1 MSTPNNLTK
10 TLLGIV
16 FFCLTSL
23 NLFAQI
29 PAFPGA
35 EGYGKYT
42 VGGRGGQVIE
52 VTNLNDSGP
61 GSFRAACE
69 ASGPRVV
76 IFKVGG
82 RIDLTGPTIKI
93 TNPNITIAGQTAP
106 GGGIMLTRE
115 TIDRPILEIDADEVI
130 IRYMRFRRST
140 SYRSGNNADNVW
152 VNSGNNIIFD
162 HCSFAWSSDGNLDI
176 ANYDGQPGRPPQIE
190 CSNITIQYSIFTNSY
205 GGNNKTFLVSRGPT
219 NISWFR
225 NAWLSTATRN
235 PSVSTPVNEAPTWD
249 CYYEHVNNFHYDYTN
264 GPSYNNNDPSTDA
277 GIYYVNVI
285 KNWAKENGNPSPTVA
300 NTNISSRRWLRA
312 STVGNGME
320 IYVEDNITPYR
331 PNDSYDQWEIGQ
343 NGGGQADN
351 DVLIPENLR
360 SYTINNTPIIT
371 DNVALWDAMDI
382 WDNLRDHVGASL
394 PLRDAEDARAVND
407 VDLGIS
413 TENKVNNVFPIIVN
427 GIPYPDNDIDGMPD
441 SWEIAEFGDLNSDG
455 VIDTDGDGYTDLEE
469 FLNQTANGQIPDIPA
484 VAVEVSPETATI
496 NIPETISLTKT
507 FTPVN
512 TTNQSGVW
520 TSSDPSIATVDTNG
534 LVSSVAEGEA
544 IITFT
549 ANDGGFTDQSTITVT
564 NIVIPLESIT
574 VTPDTATLDVGEAV
588 QLTKELLPEDTTDT
602 LGTWTSSDESVATV
616 DDTGLVTAISEGE
629 AVITY
634 TASDSGMTD
643 SSAITVIDTFYGT
656 YELYNATTD
665 QLIQNIVGDADV
677 NLGNESNEINFR
689 SIPQGGDDSPDVES
703 VQVVWTGPTSGT
715 WVESGPIYA
724 GLPGGHVDFDFE
736 PYVVEAGTYTFT
748 VTYYSQDGASGNVVA
763 VDNFA
768 LTFYFSTLPVA
779 NAGPDQEICD
789 GDAATLTASGGP
801 NFLWDNGETT
811 ATIVVN
817 PLVTTTYTVSV
828 FDNEGNIDE
837 DSVTVTV
844 NPVPV
849 ADAGADV
856 TICEGETT
864 TLTANGG
871 TTYLWS
877 TGETTATIDV
887 SPTSDTTYTV
897 EVTNNNCTS
906 TDDVTVFVNNAPDI
920 TVSDDIVIVEG
931 ESTTLTANGGD
942 NYTWST
948 GETTPFINVTPTAT
962 TTYSV
967 TSLGVNGCS
976 TTVEV
981 TVTVVPEVIAD
992 AGNDVTIC
1000 AGEEVTLNAT
1010 GGTIYSWDTGD
1021 TTSEIIVTPTVTTT
1035 YTVTVED
1042 DYGYS
1047 DTDSVTVT
1055 VNETPDITVN
1065 DDVAIVDGET
1075 VTLTASGGDNYQ
1087 WNTGETTASIDVS
1100 PSVTTTYTVIST
1112 AVGGCADIEQVT
1124 VTIIPEV
1131 VADAGEDVVICSG
1144 ESVTLNATG
1153 GVTYTWNTGGTG
1165 ANPTVSPTVT
1175 TTYTVTVE
1183 DAYGYTDTDSVTVT
1197 VNQTPNLT
1205 VTNDITIIEGEVIEL
1220 VANGAAEYL
1229 WNTGDVSSSITVSP
1243 SQTTTYT
1250 VTGTT
1255 GTCSAEAQ
1263 VTVTV
1268 EGLFEASAGEDRRVC
1283 ENDTYEVV
1291 LTANTGDS
1299 YLWSTG
1305 ETTQSITVSPLS
1317 TTTYTVTVTEG
1328 SQEDTDDVTVFVDPN
1343 PNVVIVNGNSVNIM
1357 NGDFVTLSAT
1367 GANTYQWNN
1376 GATQPNIAVSPSQTT
1391 TYEVRGYIGD
1401 CYDEKQVVVNVI
1413 PEVEADAGEDVEI
1426 CLGETVTLT
1435 ATGGDEYEWS
1445 TGESTQSIQVSPN
1458 TTTEY
1463 TVTVFN
1469 ALDFDEDSVMVFVD
1483 DDCDEEGGETG
1494 VPEDPQNFSFD
1505 VFPNPA
1511 KNYVNVKLSG
1521 SVALSRVHLYDITG
1535 KLIHSEII
1543 SNDNLSMSTTTRIDV
1558 TMLRPGMYIIK
1569 MNDIDRE
1576 ITKRLIIR

>member
-1 MSTPNNLTK
+1 MSTPNYLTR
-10 TLLGIV
+10 LLLSIA
-16 FFCLTSL
+16 FLCLTSIHL
-23 NLFAQI
+23 SAQI

-115 TIDRPILEIDADEVI
+115 TIDRPILEVDTDEVI
-130 IRYMRFRRST
+130 IRYIRFRRST

-343 NGGGQADN
+343 NGGGQSNN

-360 SYTINNTPIIT
+360 SYTVNDTPIMT
-371 DNVALWDAMDI
+371 ENVALWDALDI
-382 WDNLRDHVGASL
+382 WDNLKDHVGASL

-407 VDLGIS
+407 VNLGIS
-413 TENKVNNVFPIIVN
+413 TENKVTNIFPIIVN
-427 GIPYPDNDIDGMPD
+427 GVPYTDNDTDGMPD
-441 SWEIAEFGDLNSDG
+441 YWEMSEFGDLSSDG

-469 FLNQTANGQIPDIPA
+469 FLNQTANGQIPDVPA
-484 VAVEVSPETATI
+484 QSVSVTPETATL
-496 NIPETISLTKT
+496 NVPETITLTKT

-512 TTNQSGVW
+512 TTNQSGTW
-520 TSSDPSIATVDTNG
+520 ESSDPSIATVDPNG
-534 LVSSVAEGEA
+534 LVISISEGTA
-544 IITFT
+544 TITFT
-549 ANDGGFTDQSTITVT
+549 ANDGGFTDQAIITVT
-564 NIVIPLESIT
+564 NIVIPLVSVT
-574 VTPDTATLDVGEAV
+574 VAPETATLDVGEAL

-602 LGTWTSSDESVATV
+602 SGTWTSNDESVAIV
-616 DDTGLVTAISEGE
+616 DETGLVTALSEGE

-634 TASDSGMTD
+634 TANDSGLSDSST
-643 SSAITVIDTFYGT
+643 ITVIDTFYGT

-665 QLIQNIVGDADV
+665 QLIQNIVGDADI

-689 SIPQGGDDSPDVES
+689 SIPQGGDNSPDVES
-703 VQVVWTGPTSGT
+703 VQVEWTGPTSGT

-736 PYVVEAGTYTFT
+736 PYVVESGTYTFT
-748 VTYYSQDGASGNVVA
+748 VTYYSEDGASGNIVA
-763 VDNFA
+763 VDNFS

-779 NAGPDQEICD
+779 NAGPDQDICE
-789 GDAATLTASGGP
+789 GESVTLTASGGP

-811 ATIVVN
+811 ATIDVN

-844 NPVPV
+844 NPIPV

-856 TICEGETT
+856 TICEGETI

-871 TTYLWS
+871 TTFLWS

-887 SPTSDTTYTV
+887 NPTLDTTYTV
-897 EVTNNNCTS
+897 EVTDNNCTS
-906 TDDVTVFVNNAPDI
+906 TDDVTVFVNDAPDI
-920 TVSDDIVIVEG
+920 TVSDDIAILEG
-931 ESTTLTANGGD
+931 ESTTLAVSGSD
-942 NYTWST
+942 NYEWS
-948 GETTPFINVTPTAT
+948 
-962 TTYSV
+962 
-967 TSLGVNGCS
+967 
-976 TTVEV
+976 
-981 TVTVVPEVIAD
+981 
-992 AGNDVTIC
+992 
-1000 AGEEVTLNAT
+1000 
-1010 GGTIYSWDTGD
+1010 
-1021 TTSEIIVTPTVTTT
+1021 
-1035 YTVTVED
+1035 
-1042 DYGYS
+1042 
-1047 DTDSVTVT
+1047 
-1055 VNETPDITVN
+1055 
-1065 DDVAIVDGET
+1065 
-1075 VTLTASGGDNYQ
+1075 
-1087 WNTGETTASIDVS
+1087 TGETTASINVT
-1100 PSVTTTYTVIST
+1100 PAATTTYSVSSLGANGCST
-1112 AVGGCADIEQVT
+1112 TLEVT
-1124 VTIIPEV
+1124 VTVVPEV
-1131 VADAGEDVVICSG
+1131 VADAGEDVIICSG
-1144 ESVTLNATG
+1144 ESVTLNASG

-1165 ANPTVSPTVT
+1165 ANPIVSPTVT

-1205 VTNDITIIEGEVIEL
+1205 VSDDITIIDGETIDL
-1220 VANGAAEYL
+1220 VANGANEYL
-1229 WNTGDVSSSITVSP
+1229 WNTGDNTSSITVSP

-1255 GTCSAEAQ
+1255 GTCSADAQ

-1268 EGLFEASAGEDRRVC
+1268 EEPFEASAGEDRRVC

-1317 TTTYTVTVTEG
+1317 TTTYTVTITEG
-1328 SQEDTDDVTVFVDPN
+1328 SQVDSDEVTVFVDPN

-1391 TYEVRGYIGD
+1391 TYEVRGYVGD

-1458 TTTEY
+1458 QTTEY

-1483 DDCDEEGGETG
+1483 DDCDEDEGQTET
-1494 VPEDPQNFSFD
+1494 PEDSQDFSFD

-1511 KNYVNVKLSG
+1511 NNYVNVKLSG
-1521 SVALSRVHLYDITG
+1521 SVALSKVHLYDITG
-1535 KLIHSEII
+1535 KLIHSEVI
-1543 SNDNLSMSTTTRIDV
+1543 SNENLSMSTTARIDV
-1558 TMLRPGMYIIK
+1558 SMLRPGIYIIK
-1569 MNDIDRE
+1569 MNDMDRE
-1576 ITKRLIIR
+1576 ITKKLIIK

>member
-360 SYTINNTPIIT
+360 SYTVNNTPIIT

-588 QLTKELLPEDTTDT
+588 QLNKELLPEDTTDT

-616 DDTGLVTAISEGE
+616 DETGLVTAISEGE
-629 AVITY
+629 TVITY
-634 TASDSGMTD
+634 TASDSGTTD

-748 VTYYSQDGASGNVVA
+748 VTYYSQDGASGNIVA

-931 ESTTLTANGGD
+931 ESSTLAANGGD

-992 AGNDVTIC
+992 AG
-1000 AGEEVTLNAT
+1000 
-1010 GGTIYSWDTGD
+1010 
-1021 TTSEIIVTPTVTTT
+1021 
-1035 YTVTVED
+1035 
-1042 DYGYS
+1042 
-1047 DTDSVTVT
+1047 
-1055 VNETPDITVN
+1055 
-1065 DDVAIVDGET
+1065 
-1075 VTLTASGGDNYQ
+1075 
-1087 WNTGETTASIDVS
+1087 
-1100 PSVTTTYTVIST
+1100 
-1112 AVGGCADIEQVT
+1112 
-1124 VTIIPEV
+1124 
-1131 VADAGEDVVICSG
+1131 EDVVICSG
-1144 ESVTLNATG
+1144 ESVTLDASG

-1205 VTNDITIIEGEVIEL
+1205 VTNDITIIEGETIEL
-1220 VANGAAEYL
+1220 VANGASEYL

-1263 VTVTV
+1263 VTVTI
-1268 EGLFEASAGEDRRVC
+1268 EGPFEASAGEDRRVC

-1483 DDCDEEGGETG
+1483 DDCGEEGGETE

>member
-1 MSTPNNLTK
+1 MSTPNYLTR
-10 TLLGIV
+10 LLLSIT
-16 FFCLTSL
+16 FLCLTSIHL
-23 NLFAQI
+23 SAQI

-42 VGGRGGQVIE
+42 VGGRGGQVIR

-69 ASGPRVV
+69 ASGPRTV
-76 IFKVGG
+76 IFDVGG
-82 RIDLTGPTIKI
+82 RINLSSTISI
-93 TNPNITIAGQTAP
+93 DNPYITIAGQHSV
-106 GGGIMLTRE
+106 GDGITLSMEGTPNAFVMRIN
-115 TIDRPILEIDADEVI
+115 TDEVI
-130 IRYMRFRRST
+130 MRYITIRRS
-140 SYRSGNNADNVW
+140 SEKVSSQ
-152 VNSGNNIIFD
+152 NSDCLYIQKGHNIVID
-162 HCSFAWSSDGNLDI
+162 HCSLSWASDENLAI
-176 ANYDGQPGRPPQIE
+176 ADYTTDSDTVGTQ
-190 CSNITIQYSIFTNSY
+190 NITIQYNMITNAY
-205 GGNNKTFLVSRGPT
+205 GGNNKGTLVSDGPT
-219 NISWFR
+219 RLSFFR
-225 NAWLSTATRN
+225 NAWISSKTRN
-235 PSVSTPVNEAPTWD
+235 PAISTPTNSAANYD
-249 CYYEHVNNFHYDYTN
+249 CYFELANNIMYDYSTCVSFN
-264 GPSYNNNDPSTDA
+264 VNKPNSGVFYGNFLNNRGLQEAGGGVSRKWLVFKTD
-277 GIYYVNVI
+277 NVE
-285 KNWAKENGNPSPTVA
+285 KAWMSG
-300 NTNISSRRWLRA
+300 
-312 STVGNGME
+312 
-320 IYVEDNITPYR
+320 NITPLR
-331 PNDSYDQWEIGQ
+331 PDNTLDEWLAAQHY
-343 NGGGQADN
+343 NGLVN
-351 DVLIPENLR
+351 
-360 SYTINNTPIIT
+360 INNPVPAYKRLDAPAPTPIVT
-371 DNVALWDAMDI
+371 ENVALWDANDV
-382 WDNLRDHVGASL
+382 WANLRDHVGASL
-394 PLRDAEDARAVND
+394 PTRDSEDARAVSD
-407 VDLGIS
+407 VDNL
-413 TENKVNNVFPIIVN
+413 TQTYNNVSNTFPIINN
-427 GIPYPDNDIDGMPD
+427 GTPLPDSDNDGMPD
-441 SWEIAEFGDLNSDG
+441 FWEVAEYGDISTSNND
-455 VIDTDGDGYTDLEE
+455 DTDGDGYTNLEE
-469 FLNQTANGQIPDIPA
+469 YLNQTANGQIPDVPA
-484 VAVEVSPETATI
+484 ESVSIAPETATL
-496 NIPETISLTKT
+496 NVPETLTLTKS

-512 TTNQSGVW
+512 TTNQNGTW
-520 TSSDPSIATVDTNG
+520 ESSDPSIATVDSNG
-534 LVSSVAEGEA
+534 LVTSVSEGIA
-544 IITFT
+544 TITFT
-549 ANDGGFTDQSTITVT
+549 STDGGFTDQSIITVT
-564 NIVIPLESIT
+564 NIVIPLVSVT
-574 VTPDTATLDVGEAV
+574 VTPETATLDVGEAV

-665 QLIQNIVGDADV
+665 QLIQNIVGDTDV

-931 ESTTLTANGGD
+931 ESSTLTANGGD

-992 AGNDVTIC
+992 AG
-1000 AGEEVTLNAT
+1000 
-1010 GGTIYSWDTGD
+1010 
-1021 TTSEIIVTPTVTTT
+1021 
-1035 YTVTVED
+1035 ED
-1042 DYGYS
+1042 M
-1047 DTDSVTVT
+1047 
-1055 VNETPDITVN
+1055 
-1065 DDVAIVDGET
+1065 
-1075 VTLTASGGDNYQ
+1075 
-1087 WNTGETTASIDVS
+1087 
-1100 PSVTTTYTVIST
+1100 
-1112 AVGGCADIEQVT
+1112 
-1124 VTIIPEV
+1124 
-1131 VADAGEDVVICSG
+1131 VICSG
-1144 ESVTLNATG
+1144 ESVTLDASG

-1205 VTNDITIIEGEVIEL
+1205 VTNDITIIEGETIEL

-1483 DDCDEEGGETG
+1483 DDCDEEGGETE